1 MCNGP
6 NMNYDTT
13 PHINRKKHQSE
24 KQSKNINPMFSI
36 KIGSYLKDIITEK
49 FSKLR
54 FCIANST
61 TYYNKGIFF
70 FLKKMKHKSLDY

>member
-1 MCNGP
+1 M
-6 NMNYDTT
+6 TQ
-13 PHINRKKHQSE
+13 PHTSTEKKHQSE

-54 FCIANST
+54 FVCQILLLIKIME
-61 TYYNKGIFF
+61 Y
-70 FLKKMKHKSLDY
+70 FLKRKEHKHLDY

>member
-1 MCNGP
+1 M
-6 NMNYDTT
+6 TQ
-13 PHINRKKHQSE
+13 PHTSTEKKHQPE

-36 KIGSYLKDIITEK
+36 KIGNYLKDIITEK
-49 FSKLR
+49 FSKWG

-70 FLKKMKHKSLDY
+70 FFLKKNETYKFRLLEL

>member
-1 MCNGP
+1 M
-6 NMNYDTT
+6 TQ
-13 PHINRKKHQSE
+13 PHTSTEKKHQSE

-36 KIGSYLKDIITEK
+36 KIGNYLKDIITEK

-70 FLKKMKHKSLDY
+70 FFKENET